1 MPDLDSAFPRP
12 SRAVRAAL
20 LPLLVS
26 LAVGCGKAPPPPPV
40 TLDTIAA
47 DYVKFVLAIGEHD
60 PSYVD
65 AYYGPEEWRIAVREE
80 KKDLRNLAWKASDLI
95 KAAGKLP
102 PAPDGAPGSEAELVR
117 LRHDY
122 LLQQSRSAATRISML
137 QGAKLSFDEESRA
150 LYDAVAPTHDDT
162 YFEERLGR
170 IESLLATLPRSAGVP
185 SDGALRDRV
194 QALRARVTI
203 PVDKVGPVF
212 DRAIAECRAR
222 TAARIELPAGESFTV
237 EQVTDKPWSA
247 YNWYQGEF
255 RSLIQVNV
263 SLPITIDRAIDLA
276 CHEGY
281 PGHHVYNLRLE
292 QKLVKE
298 RGWVEFQVYPLFSPQ
313 SLIAEGTANFGIE
326 MAFPGAERLAFERDV
341 LYPLAG
347 LDPAL
352 AEPYARLLAELQQL
366 SYADN
371 EAARRYLDGQIDAAA
386 AAAWLER
393 YALVTA
399 ERAAQRIRFI
409 DTYRSY
415 VINYNL
421 GQDLVR
427 AWVDSRTNA
436 GATPDEAA
444 DATFAR
450 RWEVFASLLAS
461 PRLPAGL
468 AVEPKAAP
476 AP

>member
-1 MPDLDSAFPRP
+1 MPELDLAHRSARRP
-12 SRAVRAAL
+12 FRRAL
-20 LPLLVS
+20 LPLLFA
-26 LAVGCGKAPPPPPV
+26 LAAGCGKAPPPPPV

-65 AYYGPEEWRIAVREE
+65 AYYGPEEWRTAVREE

-102 PAPDGAPGSEAELVR
+102 QTPAGPPGSETELVR

-122 LLQQSRSAATRISML
+122 LLQQSRSAATRIAML
-137 QGAKLSFDEESRA
+137 QGSKLSFDEESRA
-150 LYDAVAPTHDDT
+150 LYDAVAPTHDDA
-162 YFEERLGR
+162 FFQERLDA
-170 IESLLATLPRSAGVP
+170 IAELLAKLPSSAAVP

-194 QALRARVTI
+194 QALRDRVTI
-203 PVDKVGPVF
+203 PHDEVGPVF

-222 TAARIELPAGESFTV
+222 TAAHLELPAGESFTV

-247 YNWYQGEF
+247 YNWYQGNF
-255 RSLIQVNV
+255 RSVIQVNV
-263 SLPITIDRAIDLA
+263 SLPITIDRAVDLA

-326 MAFPGAERLAFERDV
+326 MAFPGEERLAFERDV

-352 AEPYARLLAELQQL
+352 AEPYARLVAELQRL

-371 EAARRYLDGQIDAAA
+371 EAARRYLDGEIDAAA

-393 YALVTA
+393 YALATA

-421 GQDLVR
+421 GRDLVR
-427 AWVDSRTNA
+427 RFVDAR
-436 GATPDEAA
+436 AA
-444 DATFAR
+444 ANGEPTADRRWATFI
-450 RWEVFASLLAS
+450 ELLSS
-461 PRLPAGL
+461 PRLPSGL
-468 AVEPKAAP
+468 AVEPQATE
-476 AP
+476 